1 MKLVSTGCKVFTR
14 DEISERRKSMGKA
27 AIQKSLETEPHP
39 FDSVV
44 KVWDG
49 NMADEKNNRESK
61 L

>member
-1 MKLVSTGCKVFTR
+1 
-14 DEISERRKSMGKA
+14 MGKA